1 LVIPSFKAAMELHL
15 PLPYFKEIVV
25 LLVVAG
31 IAVPLLHRLRLNSVL
46 GYVLL
51 GALVGPF
58 GLGLWVD
65 FAPWLAWIV
74 ITDVQGVQ
82 RVAELGVIF
91 LLFVIGLELSFARL
105 WAMRRLVFGFGGLQI
120 IACGSAI
127 FLCFLA
133 AGIEIKSSLVLAACL
148 ALSST
153 AIVMQLLQERGQSN
167 SAVGQSSFAVLL
179 MQDLAVVP
187 ILFLVGVLAAPHGFS
202 IPYLLGIA
210 VFKAV
215 SAVAVIYLA
224 GRLLMRPLMRMVA
237 GTRSPEMF
245 MAATLLII
253 IGTAALTGMAGL
265 SMALGA
271 FLAGLLL
278 AETEYQHR
286 VEVDIE
292 PFKGLLLGLFFI
304 GVGMGVDYRL
314 VWQYAPQM
322 LLGLGALLALKTLI
336 IFALGIAFRLP
347 RHVAIET
354 GLLLSQGGEFA
365 FVVLALAT
373 KSAVIEPQ
381 LASQVAV
388 LVSLSMLTTPLL
400 AWFGQRLGKH
410 MHASARSD
418 GTPHETRAVEL
429 HSHIIIAG
437 FGRVGQALARILDQQ
452 KQRYIAYDLDAEAVA
467 KARARGLPVYFG
479 DASRL
484 EILERANFRS
494 ATSLVVTTDQHAAAD
509 RIVRSVRKA
518 APSLPI
524 FARARDPAHAQRLLA
539 DGATVVVPEALE
551 ASLQLATRVLSG
563 LGISELDVAEQIA
576 HEREFA
582 MRKLV

>member
-1 LVIPSFKAAMELHL
+1 MDLDL
-15 PLPYFKEIVV
+15 PLPHFKEFMVI
-25 LLVVAG
+25 LVVAG
-31 IAVPLLHRLRLNSVL
+31 IAVPLLHRWRLNSVL

-51 GALVGPF
+51 GALIGPF

-74 ITDVQGVQ
+74 INDVQGVQ

-120 IACGSAI
+120 IACASAI
-127 FLCFLA
+127 FLCTLA
-133 AGIEIKSSLVLAACL
+133 AGIETKSSLVLAACL

-167 SAVGQSSFAVLL
+167 SAVGQSSFAALL

-187 ILFLVGVLAAPHGFS
+187 ILFLVGVLAAPHGNS
-202 IPYLLGIA
+202 MPSLLGIA

-215 SAVAVIYLA
+215 SAVGLIYLA

-237 GTRSPEMF
+237 RTRSPEMF

-286 VEVDIE
+286 VQVDIE

-322 LLGLGALLALKTLI
+322 LLGLSVLLGLKTLI
-336 IFALGIAFRLP
+336 IFAFRLP

-365 FVVLALAT
+365 FVVLALAS
-373 KSAVIEPQ
+373 KSAVIDPQ

-388 LVSLSMLTTPLL
+388 LVSLSMLMTPFL
-400 AWFGQRLGKH
+400 AWLGQRLGKQL
-410 MHASARSD
+410 HAKSIAD
-418 GTPHETRAVEL
+418 GISRETHEVGAVEL

-467 KARARGLPVYFG
+467 KARSRGLPVYYG

-484 EILERANFRS
+484 DILERAGFR
-494 ATSLVVTTDQHAAAD
+494 AAASLVITTDHHAAAD
-509 RIVRSVRKA
+509 RIVCSVRAA
-518 APSLPI
+518 APALPI
-524 FARARDPAHAQRLLA
+524 FARARDRSHAKRLLA

-551 ASLQLATRVLSG
+551 ASLQLAASVLSG
-563 LGISELDVAEQIA
+563 LGMPESDVATRIA
-576 HEREFA
+576 RERKHA
-582 MRKLV
+582 MRKLG

>member
-1 LVIPSFKAAMELHL
+1 MELHL
-15 PLPYFKEIVV
+15 PLPHFKEIVV
-25 LLVVAG
+25 LLVAAG
-31 IAVPLLHRLRLNSVL
+31 IAVPLLHRWRLNSVL
-46 GYVLL
+46 GYVLV
-51 GALVGPF
+51 GALIGPF

-65 FAPWLAWIV
+65 SAPWLARIV
-74 ITDVQGVQ
+74 ISDVQGVQ

-127 FLCFLA
+127 FLCTLA
-133 AGIEIKSSLVLAACL
+133 LGIELEASLILAACL

-153 AIVMQLLQERGQSN
+153 AIVVQLLQERRQFT
-167 SAVGQSSFAVLL
+167 SAVGQTSFAVLL

-187 ILFLVGVLAAPHGFS
+187 ILLLVGVLAAPHS
-202 IPYLLGIA
+202 DSVPSLLGIA
-210 VFKAV
+210 LFKAISV
-215 SAVAVIYLA
+215 VALIYLA
-224 GRLLMRPLMRMVA
+224 GRLLMRPLIRMVA
-237 GTRSPEMF
+237 RARSPEMF
-245 MAATLLII
+245 MAITLLIV

-286 VEVDIE
+286 VEVEIE

-304 GVGMGVDYRL
+304 GVGMGVDYRV
-314 VWQYAPQM
+314 VWQYAAPM

-336 IFALGIAFRLP
+336 IFLLGIAFRLP

-373 KSAVIEPQ
+373 KSAVVDPQ

-388 LVSLSMLTTPLL
+388 LVSLSMLVTPFL
-400 AWFGQRLGKH
+400 AWLGQRLGKH
-410 MHASARSD
+410 LKAKANSD
-418 GTPHETRAVEL
+418 GMPHETRTDEL

-437 FGRVGQALARILDQQ
+437 FGRVGRGLARILDQQ
-452 KQRYIAYDLDAEAVA
+452 QQRYIAYDLDAEAVA
-467 KARARGLPVYFG
+467 MARARSLPVYFG

-484 EILERANFRS
+484 EILERAHFRS

-551 ASLQLATRVLSG
+551 ASLQLAAHVLSG
-563 LGISELDVAEQIA
+563 LGLPEPDVTARIA
-576 HEREFA
+576 REREHA
-582 MRKLV
+582 MRAVD

>member
-1 LVIPSFKAAMELHL
+1 MELHL
-15 PLPYFKEIVV
+15 PLPHFKEIVV
-25 LLVVAG
+25 LLVAAG
-31 IAVPLLHRLRLNSVL
+31 IAVPLLHRWRLNSVL
-46 GYVLL
+46 GYVLV
-51 GALVGPF
+51 GALIGPF

-65 FAPWLAWIV
+65 SAPWLARIV
-74 ITDVQGVQ
+74 ISDVQGVQ

-127 FLCFLA
+127 FLCTLA
-133 AGIEIKSSLVLAACL
+133 LGIELEASLILAACL

-153 AIVMQLLQERGQSN
+153 AIVVQLLQERRQFT
-167 SAVGQSSFAVLL
+167 SAVGQTSFAVLL

-187 ILFLVGVLAAPHGFS
+187 ILLLVGILAAPHS
-202 IPYLLGIA
+202 DSVPSLLGIA
-210 VFKAV
+210 LFKAISV
-215 SAVAVIYLA
+215 VALIYLA
-224 GRLLMRPLMRMVA
+224 GRLLMRPLIRMVA
-237 GTRSPEMF
+237 KARSPEMF
-245 MAATLLII
+245 MAVTLLIV

-286 VEVDIE
+286 VEVEIE

-304 GVGMGVDYRL
+304 GVGMGVDYRV
-314 VWQYAPQM
+314 VWQYAAPM

-336 IFALGIAFRLP
+336 IFLLGIAFRLP

-373 KSAVIEPQ
+373 KSAVVDPQ

-388 LVSLSMLTTPLL
+388 LVSLSMLMTPFL
-400 AWFGQRLGKH
+400 AWLGQRLGKH
-410 MHASARSD
+410 LQAKANSD
-418 GTPHETRAVEL
+418 GMPHETRTDEL

-437 FGRVGQALARILDQQ
+437 FGRVGRGLARILDQQ
-452 KQRYIAYDLDAEAVA
+452 QQRYIAYDLDAEAVA
-467 KARARGLPVYFG
+467 MARARSLPVYFG

-484 EILERANFRS
+484 EILERAHFRS

-551 ASLQLATRVLSG
+551 ASLQLAAHVLSG
-563 LGISELDVAEQIA
+563 LGLPELDVTARIA
-576 HEREFA
+576 REREHA
-582 MRKLV
+582 MRAVD

>member
-1 LVIPSFKAAMELHL
+1 MELHL
-15 PLPYFKEIVV
+15 PLPHFKEIVV
-25 LLVVAG
+25 LLVAAG
-31 IAVPLLHRLRLNSVL
+31 IAVPLLHRWRLNSVL
-46 GYVLL
+46 GYVLV
-51 GALVGPF
+51 GALIGPF

-65 FAPWLAWIV
+65 SAPWLARIV
-74 ITDVQGVQ
+74 ISDVQGVQ

-127 FLCFLA
+127 FLCTLA
-133 AGIEIKSSLVLAACL
+133 LGIELEASLIVAACL

-153 AIVMQLLQERGQSN
+153 AIVVQLLQERRQFT
-167 SAVGQSSFAVLL
+167 SAVGQTSFAVLL

-187 ILFLVGVLAAPHGFS
+187 ILLLVGVLAAPHS
-202 IPYLLGIA
+202 DSVPSLLGIA
-210 VFKAV
+210 LFKAISV
-215 SAVAVIYLA
+215 VALIYLA
-224 GRLLMRPLMRMVA
+224 GRLLMRPLIRMVA
-237 GTRSPEMF
+237 RARSPEMF
-245 MAATLLII
+245 MAITLLIV

-286 VEVDIE
+286 VEVEIE

-304 GVGMGVDYRL
+304 GVGMGVDYRV
-314 VWQYAPQM
+314 VWQYAAPM

-336 IFALGIAFRLP
+336 IFLLGIAFRLP

-373 KSAVIEPQ
+373 KSAVVDPQ

-388 LVSLSMLTTPLL
+388 LVSLSMLVTPFL
-400 AWFGQRLGKH
+400 AWLGQRLGKH
-410 MHASARSD
+410 LQAKANSD
-418 GTPHETRAVEL
+418 GMPHETRTDEL

-437 FGRVGQALARILDQQ
+437 FGRVGRGLARILDQQ
-452 KQRYIAYDLDAEAVA
+452 QQRYIAYDLDAEAVA
-467 KARARGLPVYFG
+467 MARARSLPVYFG

-484 EILERANFRS
+484 EILERAHFRS

-551 ASLQLATRVLSG
+551 ASLQLAAHVLSG
-563 LGISELDVAEQIA
+563 LGLPELDVTARIA
-576 HEREFA
+576 REREHA
-582 MRKLV
+582 MRAVD

>member
-1 LVIPSFKAAMELHL
+1 MELHL
-15 PLPYFKEIVV
+15 PLPHFKEIVV
-25 LLVVAG
+25 LLVAAG
-31 IAVPLLHRLRLNSVL
+31 IAVPLLHRWRLNSVL
-46 GYVLL
+46 GYVLV
-51 GALVGPF
+51 GALIGPF

-65 FAPWLAWIV
+65 SAPWLARIV
-74 ITDVQGVQ
+74 ISDVQGVQ

-127 FLCFLA
+127 FLCTLA
-133 AGIEIKSSLVLAACL
+133 LGIELEASLIVAACL

-153 AIVMQLLQERGQSN
+153 AIVVQLLQERRQFT
-167 SAVGQSSFAVLL
+167 SAVGQTSFAVLL

-187 ILFLVGVLAAPHGFS
+187 ILLLVGVLAAPHS
-202 IPYLLGIA
+202 DSVPSLLGIA
-210 VFKAV
+210 LFKAISV
-215 SAVAVIYLA
+215 VALIYLA
-224 GRLLMRPLMRMVA
+224 GRLLMRPLIRMVA
-237 GTRSPEMF
+237 RARSPEMF
-245 MAATLLII
+245 MAITLLIV

-286 VEVDIE
+286 VEVEIE

-304 GVGMGVDYRL
+304 GVGMGVDYRV
-314 VWQYAPQM
+314 VWQYAAPM

-336 IFALGIAFRLP
+336 IFLLGIAFRLP

-373 KSAVIEPQ
+373 KSAVVDPQ

-388 LVSLSMLTTPLL
+388 LVSLSMLVTPFL
-400 AWFGQRLGKH
+400 AWLGQRLGKH
-410 MHASARSD
+410 LQAKANSD
-418 GTPHETRAVEL
+418 GMPHETRTDEL

-437 FGRVGQALARILDQQ
+437 FGRVGRGLARILDQQ
-452 KQRYIAYDLDAEAVA
+452 QQRYIAYDLDAEAVA
-467 KARARGLPVYFG
+467 MARARSLPVYFG

-484 EILERANFRS
+484 EILERAHFRS

-551 ASLQLATRVLSG
+551 ASLQLAAHVLSG
-563 LGISELDVAEQIA
+563 LGLPEPDVTARIA
-576 HEREFA
+576 REREHA
-582 MRKLV
+582 MRAVD

>member
-1 LVIPSFKAAMELHL
+1 MELHL
-15 PLPYFKEIVV
+15 PLPHFKEIVV
-25 LLVVAG
+25 ILVAAG
-31 IAVPLLHRLRLNSVL
+31 IAVPLLHRWRLNSVL
-46 GYVLL
+46 GYVLI
-51 GALVGPF
+51 GALIGPF

-65 FAPWLAWIV
+65 SAPWLAWIV
-74 ITDVQGVQ
+74 ISDVQGVQ

-127 FLCFLA
+127 FLCTLA
-133 AGIEIKSSLVLAACL
+133 LGMELEASLVLAACL

-153 AIVMQLLQERGQSN
+153 AIVMQLLQERRQFT
-167 SAVGQSSFAVLL
+167 SAVGQTSFAVLL

-187 ILFLVGVLAAPHGFS
+187 ILLLVGVLAAPHSDS
-202 IPYLLGIA
+202 IPGLLGMA
-210 VFKAV
+210 LFKAV
-215 SAVAVIYLA
+215 SVVALIYLA
-224 GRLLMRPLMRMVA
+224 GRLLIRPLMRMVA
-237 GTRSPEMF
+237 ATRSPEMF
-245 MAATLLII
+245 MAATLLMI
-253 IGTAALTGMAGL
+253 IGTAALTGMAGV

-304 GVGMGVDYRL
+304 GVGMGVDYRM
-314 VWQYAPQM
+314 VWQYLAQM

-373 KSAVIEPQ
+373 KSAVVDPQ

-388 LVSLSMLTTPLL
+388 LVSLSMLMTPFL
-400 AWFGQRLGKH
+400 AWFGRRLGKH
-410 MHASARSD
+410 LHAKAVAD
-418 GTPHETRAVEL
+418 GMPDETHTAEL

-452 KQRYIAYDLDAEAVA
+452 QQRYIAYDLDAEAVA
-467 KARARGLPVYFG
+467 MARARGLPVYFG

-484 EILERANFRS
+484 EMLERAHFRS
-494 ATSLVVTTDQHAAAD
+494 AISLVVTTDQHAAAD

-539 DGATVVVPEALE
+539 DGATEVVPEALE
-551 ASLQLATRVLSG
+551 ASLQLAARVLSG
-563 LGISELDVAEQIA
+563 LGVPEPEVTARIA
-576 HEREFA
+576 KEREHA
-582 MRKLV
+582 LRALE

>member
-1 LVIPSFKAAMELHL
+1 MELHL
-15 PLPYFKEIVV
+15 PLPHFKEIVLV
-25 LLVVAG
+25 LVAAG
-31 IAVPLLHRLRLNSVL
+31 IAVPLLHRWRLNSVL
-46 GYVLL
+46 GYVLV
-51 GALVGPF
+51 GALIGPF

-65 FAPWLAWIV
+65 SAPWLAWVV
-74 ITDVQGVQ
+74 ITDAQGVQ
-82 RVAELGVIF
+82 RVAELGIIF
-91 LLFVIGLELSFARL
+91 LLFVIGLELSFTRL
-105 WAMRRLVFGFGGLQI
+105 WAMRRLVFGFGGSQI
-120 IACGSAI
+120 VACGSAI
-127 FLCFLA
+127 FLCTLA
-133 AGIEIKSSLVLAACL
+133 LGIEYEAGLVLAACL

-153 AIVMQLLQERGQSN
+153 AIVMQLLQERRQFN
-167 SAVGQSSFAVLL
+167 SEVGQTSFAVLL
-179 MQDLAVVP
+179 MQDLAVIP
-187 ILFLVGVLAAPHGFS
+187 ILLLVGVLAVRQSESVPT
-202 IPYLLGIA
+202 LLGIA
-210 VFKAV
+210 LLKAV
-215 SAVAVIYLA
+215 SVVALIYLA

-237 GTRSPEMF
+237 KARSPEMF

-286 VEVDIE
+286 VEVEIE

-304 GVGMGVDYRL
+304 GVGMGVDYRM
-314 VWQYAPQM
+314 VWQYAVPM
-322 LLGLGALLALKTLI
+322 LLGLGALLALKALI
-336 IFALGIAFRLP
+336 IFLLAIAFRLP

-373 KSAVIEPQ
+373 KSRVVDSQ

-388 LVSLSMLTTPLL
+388 LVSLSMLMTPLL
-400 AWFGQRLGKH
+400 AWLGQRLGKH
-410 MHASARSD
+410 LHAKALDD
-418 GTPHETRAVEL
+418 GTPDETRADEL

-452 KQRYIAYDLDAEAVA
+452 QQRYIAYDLDVEAVA
-467 KARARGLPVYFG
+467 IARARGLPVYFG

-484 EILERANFRS
+484 EILERAHFRA

-524 FARARDPAHAQRLLA
+524 FARARDPAHAKRLLA
-539 DGATVVVPEALE
+539 DGATEVVPEALE
-551 ASLQLATRVLSG
+551 ASLQLAARVLSG
-563 LGISELDVAEQIA
+563 LGMPETNVAERIA
-576 HEREFA
+576 KERKQA
-582 MRKLV
+582 MRALD

>member
-1 LVIPSFKAAMELHL
+1 MELHL
-15 PLPYFKEIVV
+15 PLPHFKEIVV
-25 LLVVAG
+25 LLVAAG
-31 IAVPLLHRLRLNSVL
+31 IAVPLLHRWRLNSVL
-46 GYVLL
+46 GYVLV
-51 GALVGPF
+51 GALIGPF
-58 GLGLWVD
+58 GLGLWLD
-65 FAPWLAWIV
+65 SAPWLTWIV
-74 ITDVQGVQ
+74 INDVEGVQ
-82 RVAELGVIF
+82 RIAELGVIF

-105 WAMRRLVFGFGGLQI
+105 WAMRRLVFGLGGLQI
-120 IACGSAI
+120 IACSSAI
-127 FLCFLA
+127 FLSTLTL
-133 AGIEIKSSLVLAACL
+133 GIKPEASLVLAACL

-153 AIVMQLLQERGQSN
+153 AIVMQLLQERQQFT

-187 ILFLVGVLAAPHGFS
+187 ILLLVGVLAAPHNDS
-202 IPYLLGIA
+202 VSNLLGIA
-210 VFKAV
+210 LFKAV
-215 SAVAVIYLA
+215 SVVALIYVA

-237 GTRSPEMF
+237 RTRSPEMF

-265 SMALGA
+265 SMPLGA

-286 VEVDIE
+286 VEVEIE

-304 GVGMGVDYRL
+304 GVGMGVDYRM
-314 VWQYAPQM
+314 VWQYLPQM

-336 IFALGIAFRLP
+336 IFVLGIAFRLP

-365 FVVLALAT
+365 FVVLALAS
-373 KSAVIEPQ
+373 KSAVVDPQ

-388 LVSLSMLTTPLL
+388 LVSLSMLMTPLL

-410 MHASARSD
+410 LHAKTVGAS
-418 GTPHETRAVEL
+418 GITHETSAIEL
-429 HSHIIIAG
+429 HSHVIIAG

-452 KQRYIAYDLDAEAVA
+452 NQRYIAYDLDAEAVA
-467 KARARGLPVYFG
+467 KAHARGLPVYFG

-484 EILERANFRS
+484 QILERAHFRS
-494 ATSLVVTTDQHAAAD
+494 ASSLVVTTDQHAAAD
-509 RIVRSVRKA
+509 RIVCSVRKT

-551 ASLQLATRVLSG
+551 ASLQLAASVLSG
-563 LGISELDVAEQIA
+563 LGLPELDIA
-576 HEREFA
+576 ALIGQERTHA
-582 MRKLV
+582 MRALN

>member
-1 LVIPSFKAAMELHL
+1 MDLNL
-15 PLPYFKEIVV
+15 PLPHFKEFMVI
-25 LLVVAG
+25 LLVAG
-31 IAVPLLHRLRLNSVL
+31 IAVPLLHRWRLNSVL

-51 GALVGPF
+51 GALIGPF
-58 GLGLWVD
+58 GLGLWLD
-65 FAPWLAWIV
+65 SAPWLAWIV
-74 ITDVQGVQ
+74 ISDVHGVQ

-120 IACGSAI
+120 IACASGI
-127 FLCFLA
+127 FLCTLA
-133 AGIEIKSSLVLAACL
+133 AGIETKSSLVLAACL

-187 ILFLVGVLAAPHGFS
+187 ILFLVGVLAAPHGNS
-202 IPYLLGIA
+202 MPSLLGIA

-215 SAVAVIYLA
+215 SAVGLIYLA

-237 GTRSPEMF
+237 RTRSPEMF

-286 VEVDIE
+286 VQVDIE

-314 VWQYAPQM
+314 VWHYAPQM
-322 LLGLGALLALKTLI
+322 LLGLGVLLGLKTLI
-336 IFALGIAFRLP
+336 IFALGLAFRLP

-365 FVVLALAT
+365 FVVLALASKT
-373 KSAVIEPQ
+373 SVIDPQ

-388 LVSLSMLTTPLL
+388 LVSLSMLMTPFL
-400 AWFGQRLGKH
+400 AWLGQRLGKR
-410 MHASARSD
+410 MHAKSIAD
-418 GTPHETRAVEL
+418 GIKHENHETGAVEL

-437 FGRVGQALARILDQQ
+437 FGRVGQTLARILDQK

-467 KARARGLPVYFG
+467 KARSRGLPVYYG
-479 DASRL
+479 DASR
-484 EILERANFRS
+484 IDMLERANFRS
-494 ATSLVVTTDQHAAAD
+494 ATSLVITTDHHVAAD
-509 RIVRSVRKA
+509 RIVCSVRMA
-518 APSLPI
+518 APALPI
-524 FARARDPAHAQRLLA
+524 FARARDRSHAKRLLA

-551 ASLQLATRVLSG
+551 ASLQLASSVLSG
-563 LGISELDVAEQIA
+563 LGMPESDVAARIA
-576 HEREFA
+576 REREHA
-582 MRKLV
+582 MRKLT

>member
-1 LVIPSFKAAMELHL
+1 MELHL
-15 PLPYFKEIVV
+15 PLPHFKEIVV
-25 LLVVAG
+25 LLVAAG
-31 IAVPLLHRLRLNSVL
+31 IAVPLLHRWRLNSVL
-46 GYVLL
+46 GYVLV
-51 GALVGPF
+51 GALIGPF

-65 FAPWLAWIV
+65 SAPWLARIV
-74 ITDVQGVQ
+74 ISDVQGVQ

-127 FLCFLA
+127 FLCTLA
-133 AGIEIKSSLVLAACL
+133 LGIELEASLIVAACL

-153 AIVMQLLQERGQSN
+153 AIVVQLLQERRQFT
-167 SAVGQSSFAVLL
+167 SAVGQTSFAVLL

-187 ILFLVGVLAAPHGFS
+187 ILLLVGVLAAPHS
-202 IPYLLGIA
+202 DSVPSLLGIA
-210 VFKAV
+210 LFKAISV
-215 SAVAVIYLA
+215 VALIYLA
-224 GRLLMRPLMRMVA
+224 GRLLMRPLIRMVA
-237 GTRSPEMF
+237 RARSPEMF
-245 MAATLLII
+245 MAITLLIV

-286 VEVDIE
+286 VEVEIE

-304 GVGMGVDYRL
+304 GVGMGVDYRV
-314 VWQYAPQM
+314 VWQYAAPM

-336 IFALGIAFRLP
+336 IFLLGIAFRLP

-373 KSAVIEPQ
+373 KSAVVDPQ

-388 LVSLSMLTTPLL
+388 LVSLSMLVTPFL
-400 AWFGQRLGKH
+400 AWLGQRLGKH
-410 MHASARSD
+410 LKAKANSD
-418 GTPHETRAVEL
+418 GMPHETRTDEL

-437 FGRVGQALARILDQQ
+437 FGRVGRGLARILDQQ
-452 KQRYIAYDLDAEAVA
+452 QQRYIAYDLDAEAVA
-467 KARARGLPVYFG
+467 MARARSLPVYFG

-484 EILERANFRS
+484 EILERAHFRS

-551 ASLQLATRVLSG
+551 ASLQLAAHVLSG
-563 LGISELDVAEQIA
+563 LGLPEPDVTARIA
-576 HEREFA
+576 REREHA
-582 MRKLV
+582 MRAVD